1 MDTKKTLTVK
11 EWADEDKPR
20 EKLITQGKKSLTTAE
35 LIAILIRSGVPG
47 KSAVDVAKEVL
58 QLAGNRLTDLSHLE
72 HSKLAQVKGLGTAKA
87 ATLLAALELGW
98 RMQGELGAEKEWIIN
113 DSQTLFNYV
122 MPLII
127 DLDHEEF
134 WCIHLS
140 NRRKVIGR
148 QRVSAGGITETTVD
162 LRLLFRAAIE
172 NRAVQIAVAHN
183 HPSGILTP
191 SSADIRLTKQIEK
204 AGEILG
210 IKLLDHII
218 VSISSDGKPHYY
230 SFRDNDKL

>member
-127 DLDHEEF
+127 DLEEF

-204 AGEILG
+204 AGETLG
-210 IKLLDHII
+210 IKLLDHVI
-218 VSISSDGKPHYY
+218 VSISADGKPHYY